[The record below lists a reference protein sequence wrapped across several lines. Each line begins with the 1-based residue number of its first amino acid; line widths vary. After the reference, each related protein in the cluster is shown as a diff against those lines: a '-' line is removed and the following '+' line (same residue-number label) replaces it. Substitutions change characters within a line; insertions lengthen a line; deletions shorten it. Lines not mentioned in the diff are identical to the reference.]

1 MNRETVIE
9 NFETLLN
16 MVESFIEAKVN
27 EKFDEIGGKK
37 LNEIIFQNMTLTK
50 EELCERWSC
59 CKNTIWNMERAGIIA
74 PLPLRGK
81 KNVYSM
87 ADVLKVEMTGSVKK
101 NYKLVG

>member
-9 NFETLLN
+9 NFGTLLN

-50 EELCERWSC
+50 KELCKRWNC
-59 CKNTIWNMERAGIIA
+59 CSNTIYNMERAGIISA
-74 PLPLRGK
+74 LPIPGK
-81 KNVYSM
+81 RKVYSM
-87 ADVLKVEMTGSVKK
+87 ADVLRVEMNGKQRN
-101 NYKLVG
+101 NYQD